1 MTRIEERLQDALQA
15 SASRVR
21 DDRLRPLPAREP
33 DPGAERRARR
43 RQVWRAWLIPV
54 AAAASVVLVIGLV
67 LAVTRH
73 ATQTQQPANQQAP
86 LPGYFVR
93 IAPGGGTPPIEV
105 QSVSTGAVI
114 ATVRPP
120 KAPRGIALN
129 VATVAAAPDDRT
141 FYVEY
146 GVVSPDINVTQTWIL
161 TFSITGSGSATPLTT
176 VKGGL
181 LSHQPPALQ
190 TWGSLAV
197 SPDGSKLALTVNSSD
212 HISNTSPGY
221 SDKIIVI
228 DLHTGQRTQWQGGL
242 YRPGKQFS
250 IPDLSWAADGQSLV
264 FLGQWCDPA
273 GPPTTCDGTPGPG
286 GYRDAQVWSLST
298 AAGGGS
304 LNHGRLLLGESA
316 RYPLIAQALGGP
328 HGSDLTVAVLSGPAN
343 KFDERPELTVEDVS
357 AATGAVRGVDYR
369 VSRAQGFGGDPQQ
382 VWLAADPSGQHLLVS
397 YAVDGGF
404 IIGWI
409 GHGALHRL
417 PITQPYLPNNPTLI
431 IAW

>member
-1 MTRIEERLQDALQA
+1 MTRIEERLRDAMQA
-15 SASRVR
+15 SAARVR
-21 DDRLRPLPAREP
+21 DDRLRPLPAPEP
-33 DPGAERRARR
+33 DPGAERKARH
-43 RQVWRAWLIPV
+43 RQAWRAWLIPV
-54 AAAASVVLVIGLV
+54 AAAASVLLVIGLV

-73 ATQTQQPANQQAP
+73 ATQTQPPASPQVA

-93 IAPGGGTPPIEV
+93 VAPGGGTPPIEV

-120 KAPRGIALN
+120 KSPRGGTLN
-129 VATVAAAPDDRT
+129 VDAVAAAPDDRT

-146 GVVSPDINVTQTWIL
+146 GLVSPDINVTQTWIL
-161 TFSITGSGSATPLTT
+161 TFSITGSGSVTPLTT

-181 LSHQPPALQ
+181 LSHQPPGLQ
-190 TWGSLAV
+190 TWGDLAV
-197 SPDGSKLALTVNSSD
+197 SPDGSKLALTVDSSD

-228 DLHTGQRTQWQGGL
+228 DLRTGQRTQWQGGL

-250 IPDLSWAADGQSLV
+250 IPDLSWSADGRSLV

-273 GPPTTCDGTPGPG
+273 GQGTSCDGTSGPG
-286 GYRDAQVWSLST
+286 GYRDAQVWSLS

-304 LNHGRLLLGESA
+304 LDRGRVLLRQSA

-328 HGSDLTVAVLSGPAN
+328 HGSDLTVAVLSGQAN
-343 KFDERPELTVEDVS
+343 KLGERPELTVEDVS
-357 AATGAVRGVDYR
+357 AATGAVRGVNYR
-369 VSRAQGFGGDPQQ
+369 VSRAQGLGGFPQQ
-382 VWLAADPSGQHLLVS
+382 VWLAADPSGQHLLIS

-417 PITQPYLPNNPTLI
+417 PIAQPYLPNDPTLI